1 MSEPEELTGNTAML
15 LKLKEWNRAF
25 PGKVYIHE
33 NVMKQGYAGNF
44 QYGTLSYLEDL
55 KTFRKLGIQGVCF
68 EAYEPGYGAYAEL
81 FDLLA
86 KAMRGEEA
94 EYTPCELDE
103 IVREK
108 KMSWFCD
115 KQDVPL
121 ERYIADPILLKSQQ
135 FYQKRVTGMSVRYF
149 RDYVSFALEN
159 EERLDALFI
168 GYVQA
173 KSHLREG
180 KIAFR
185 DLSPEAEKMLSARK
199 LWDFMEDIPDNEDPR
214 AVCRNI
220 LEELLRKAAPAV

>member
-1 MSEPEELTGNTAML
+1 MVLGKKEKVLMNIIYQKAIRSQNGQCLVTPLEL
-15 LKLKEWNRAF
+15 LKEIPYKVDFKE
-25 PGKVYIHE
+25 
-33 NVMKQGYAGNF
+33 
-44 QYGTLSYLEDL
+44 S
-55 KTFRKLGIQGVCF
+55 
-68 EAYEPGYGAYAEL
+68 
-81 FDLLA
+81 
-86 KAMRGEEA
+86 
-94 EYTPCELDE
+94 ELDE

-121 ERYIADPILLKSQQ
+121 ERYITDPILLKSQQ

-199 LWDFMEDIPDNEDPR
+199 LWDFMEDIPGNEDPR